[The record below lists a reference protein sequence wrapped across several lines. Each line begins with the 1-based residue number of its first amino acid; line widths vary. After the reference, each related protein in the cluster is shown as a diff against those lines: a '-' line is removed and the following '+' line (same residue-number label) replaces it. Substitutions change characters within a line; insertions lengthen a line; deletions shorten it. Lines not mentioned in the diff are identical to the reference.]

1 MSIVD
6 CQRCV
11 IIPKSKLGGVT
22 KLEGMF
28 FNGWES
34 LLRTVVVG
42 VLAYVSLI
50 VLLRISG
57 MRTLSKMNAFDLSG
71 MLAKR
76 PLSELRSSV
85 RDHQVA
91 AGWCHDFAFQQIQ
104 GGKQINKKTNQT

>member
-1 MSIVD
+1 
-6 CQRCV
+6 
-11 IIPKSKLGGVT
+11 
-22 KLEGMF
+22 MF

-76 PLSELRSSV
+76 PFSELRSSV
-85 RDHQVA
+85 RDHPVA
-91 AGWCHDFAFQQIQ
+91 AGWCHGFDFQQIQ
-104 GGKQINKKTNQT
+104 GGQQIILWDVERKLGRTTNSCKQNGSR